1 MQEAESR
8 SEFEAEL
15 RQQLAQQA
23 AAHSD
28 HLVDALRAQRVRLEA
43 EFEKRLI
50 VGLQAE
56 RERMIEEISAVI
68 NRVDAVEAAVDGQ
81 LCSAVIWRCFPLAFI
96 RHYLSYDDCPEDMRG
111 NYQNCAVLCTTVM
124 HNDTHTHMSR
134 FLNKSVGLG

>member
-1 MQEAESR
+1 VQEAESR
-8 SEFEAEL
+8 TEFEAEL

-28 HLVDALRAQRVRLEA
+28 HLVDALRAQRVKLEA

-81 LCSAVIWRCFPLAFI
+81 LCSAVILLFIDIGDVSSSPPFDIIWSVMVVWRI
-96 RHYLSYDDCPEDMRG
+96 TG
-111 NYQNCAVLCTTVM
+111 IIIKTVLCCVVY
-124 HNDTHTHMSR
+124 DS
-134 FLNKSVGLG
+134 

>member
-1 MQEAESR
+1 VQEAESR

-28 HLVDALRAQRVRLEA
+28 HLVDALCAQRVKLEA

-81 LCSAVIWRCFPLAFI
+81 LCSAVILLFIDIGDVSSSPPFDIIWSVMVVWRI
-96 RHYLSYDDCPEDMRG
+96 TG
-111 NYQNCAVLCTTVM
+111 IIIKTVLCCVVY
-124 HNDTHTHMSR
+124 DS
-134 FLNKSVGLG
+134 

>member
-28 HLVDALRAQRVRLEA
+28 HLVDALCAQRVKLEA

-81 LCSAVIWRCFPLAFI
+81 LCSAVILLFIDIGDVSSSPPFDIIWSVMVVWRI
-96 RHYLSYDDCPEDMRG
+96 TG
-111 NYQNCAVLCTTVM
+111 IIIKTVLCCVVY
-124 HNDTHTHMSR
+124 DS
-134 FLNKSVGLG
+134 